1 MSELEIRNRYFDA
14 LFANRDLRWMGQN
27 TNHIPLPA
35 AVRQAI
41 EDSIA
46 ADEFR
51 AYAPPLGFEELR
63 AAVIEDLGLKG
74 ATAVIT
80 DGGIEALY
88 HVCHS
93 VAGPGGTFVTTD
105 PGWKWPALF
114 SRAAGAEIIE
124 IPVYDAALGYHLWA
138 DQLAE
143 VTDQRTKIIYLVDPN
158 NPLGTCVPKEEIEK
172 IAAIARRHDAIL
184 IHDCT
189 YRDFAGGNHTLAFP
203 YYPEKTLTIYS
214 FSKWLGLAG
223 LRVAALVGSPELLSS
238 LARLAPNN
246 LGSNVLSQRAAL
258 AGLRS
263 KRDWFPQVQAT
274 QRVNQA
280 AIKAVVDTLPGF
292 HLPVYPSN
300 GNFLVV
306 ECIEADVQPEALVA
320 EMQRH
325 NIMVRQ
331 GAYHTA
337 RFGHRFIKVSTTVP
351 QEWAAEFCAVLPEAV
366 ARVRGRRENVALF

>member
-1 MSELEIRNRYFDA
+1 MSDFEARNKYFDS

-41 EDSIA
+41 EESVA

-63 AAVIEDLGLKG
+63 AAIIDDLGLKG
-74 ATAVIT
+74 ATAIVT

-93 VAGPGGTFVTTD
+93 ETGPGGTFVTTD

-124 IPVYDAALGYHLWA
+124 IPIYDEACGYHLWA

-143 VTDQRTKIIYLVDPN
+143 KVDNRTRIIYLVDPN
-158 NPLGTCVPKEEIEK
+158 NPLGTCVPKDEIKK
-172 IAAIARRHDAIL
+172 IAQVARSCGAIL
-184 IHDCT
+184 VHDCT
-189 YRDFAGGNHTLAFP
+189 YRHFADDHTLAWP

-223 LRVAALVGSPELLSS
+223 LRVAALVGSPEMLAALSR
-238 LARLAPNN
+238 AAPNN

-263 KRDWFPQVQAT
+263 KSEWFPTVQQTQRSNQAT
-274 QRVNQA
+274 
-280 AIKAVVDTLPGF
+280 IKAVVDKLPGF
-292 HLPVYPSN
+292 RLPVYPSN

-306 ECIEADVQPEALVA
+306 ECIDAGLQPEAIVA

-351 QEWAAEFCAVLPEAV
+351 TEWVTEFCKLLPAV
-366 ARVRGRRENVALF
+366 AHQVRGRKENAALF

>member
-1 MSELEIRNRYFDA
+1 MTDFETRNKYFDS
-14 LFANRDLRWMGQN
+14 LFANRNLRWMGQN

-41 EDSIA
+41 EESIA

-63 AAVIEDLGLKG
+63 AAIIEDLGFKG
-74 ATAVIT
+74 ATAVVT

-93 VAGPGGTFVTTD
+93 EARPGYTFITTD

-114 SRAAGAEIIE
+114 ARAAGAEIIE
-124 IPVYDAALGYHLWA
+124 IPIYDAATGYHLWA
-138 DQLAE
+138 SQLAE
-143 VTDQRTKIIYLVDPN
+143 KTDDRTRIIYLVDPN
-158 NPLGTCVPKEEIEK
+158 NPLGTCVPKEEIKK
-172 IAAIARRHDAIL
+172 IAEVARSHDAIL
-184 IHDCT
+184 VHDCT
-189 YRDFAGGNHTLAFP
+189 YRHFADNHTLAWP

-223 LRVAALVGSPELLSS
+223 LRVAALVGSPEMLSALS
-238 LARLAPNN
+238 RAAPNN
-246 LGSNVLSQRAAL
+246 LGSNVLSQRAAM

-263 KRDWFPQVQAT
+263 KNEWFPIVQQT
-274 QRVNQA
+274 QRKNQE
-280 AIKAVVDTLPGF
+280 AIKAIVDKLPGF

-306 ECIEADVQPEALVA
+306 ECIDAGLQPEAIVA

-351 QEWAAEFCAVLPEAV
+351 TEWVEEFCDLLPKV
-366 ARVRGRRENVALF
+366 ARQVRGRKENAVLF

>member
-1 MSELEIRNRYFDA
+1 MFDFEIRNKYFDS

-35 AVRQAI
+35 GVRQAI

-63 AAVIEDLGLKG
+63 AAIVDDLGLKG
-74 ATAVIT
+74 ATAVVT

-88 HVCHS
+88 HICHS
-93 VAGPGGTFVTTD
+93 ETRPGYKFITTD

-114 SRAAGAEIIE
+114 SRAAGAEIVE
-124 IPVYDAALGYHLWA
+124 IPIYDPACDYHLWA

-143 VTDQRTKIIYLVDPN
+143 KTDNRTRIIYLVDPN
-158 NPLGTCVPKEEIEK
+158 NPLGTCVPKDEIKK
-172 IAAIARRHDAIL
+172 IAEVARKCGAIL

-189 YRDFAGGNHTLAFP
+189 YRHFADNHTLAWP

-223 LRVAALVGSPELLSS
+223 LRVAALVGSPGMLSALS
-238 LARLAPNN
+238 KAAPNN
-246 LGSNVLSQRAAL
+246 LGSNVLSQRAAM

-263 KRDWFPQVQAT
+263 KSEWFPIVQQT
-274 QRVNQA
+274 QRNNQA
-280 AIKAVVDTLPGF
+280 AIKAAVDKLPGF
-292 HLPVYPSN
+292 RLPVYPSN

-306 ECIEADVQPEALVA
+306 ECIDAGLQPEAIVA

-351 QEWAAEFCAVLPEAV
+351 AKWVTEFCDLLPEV
-366 ARVRGRRENVALF
+366 AHLVRGRKENAALF